1 MDLHDALEPRRH
13 MQVSSKRLPFGWLL
27 VPALF
32 VPIFGSCKPRPIVPP
47 TVRLVDYGII
57 RPAGPFARH
66 TDPNAAAGFTST
78 GPGNSVFEQRTSE
91 VPATLG
97 SAFGI
102 RYRIEGIQTN
112 QTIVVEEIIRHP
124 PMTKPDGTI
133 VTEERT
139 NDHVTSESGYVDQKF
154 FYRLG
159 QPFEVVSGDWSLAV
173 AVNGVTA
180 IDQHFTVG
188 SAR

>member
-1 MDLHDALEPRRH
+1 MKASLKRRSVAL
-13 MQVSSKRLPFGWLL
+13 LI
-27 VPALF
+27 VPALL
-32 VPIFGSCKPRPIVPP
+32 VAIAACNSRPTASP
-47 TVRLVDYGII
+47 TVRLVDFGII
-57 RPAGPFARH
+57 RPVGPFVRH
-66 TDPNAAAGFTST
+66 TDPNAAPGFTSS

-102 RYRIEGIQTN
+102 RYRIEGIQKG
-112 QTIVVEEIIRHP
+112 QVVVVEEIVRHP
-124 PMTKPDGTI
+124 PMTKPDGTV

-139 NDHVTSESGYVDQKF
+139 RDRVAPENGYVDQKF

-159 QPFEVVSGDWSLAV
+159 QPFEVVPGKWSLSV

-180 IDQHFTVG
+180 IDQRFTVG
-188 SAR
+188 SSR

>member
-1 MDLHDALEPRRH
+1 
-13 MQVSSKRLPFGWLL
+13 MQVSLKRTAFGLLL
-27 VPALF
+27 VPALL
-32 VPIFGSCKPRPIVPP
+32 VPNVMSCNRRPTASL
-47 TVRLVDYGII
+47 TVRLVEYGII
-57 RPAGPFARH
+57 RPAGPFVRH
-66 TDPNAAAGFTST
+66 TDPNAAPGFTSS

-102 RYRIEGIQTN
+102 RYRIEGIPKG

-124 PMTKPDGTI
+124 PMTRPDGTV

-139 NDHVTSESGYVDQKF
+139 RNQVTSESGSVDQKF

-173 AVNGVTA
+173 AVNGATM